1 MKLKELENEITKL
14 IQSKISEGGYCNVT
28 ADHDQEMGI
37 WVINVDGSEFSDHPN
52 GYIPCEENK

>member
-37 WVINVDGSEFSDHPN
+37 WVINVDGSEFSDHP
-52 GYIPCEENK
+52 YEEKHDSI